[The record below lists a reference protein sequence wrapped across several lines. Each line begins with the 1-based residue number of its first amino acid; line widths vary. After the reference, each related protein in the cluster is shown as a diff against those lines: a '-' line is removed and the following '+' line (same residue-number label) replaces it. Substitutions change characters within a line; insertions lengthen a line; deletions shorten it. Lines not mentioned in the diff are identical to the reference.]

1 MDIIANNVYTIGGD
15 VKTGIGF
22 VHYLDTSYPNP
33 TTMEGTIAFNTGE
46 TTDNCPETAYCSWRK
61 DFNRTDDPLGKDA
74 EKLTKASNGSDSS
87 VCYKLVASGDYKKEY
102 YVGDALDLSG
112 IQLAAYWTSGKTT
125 DVALKDVTIS
135 GYNKDEAGTQYV
147 RLTYKEVNCLITV
160 TVIPRSS
167 KSRIATLLI
176 FLLVIPVTLYFGLR
190 LTGRAYYLTST
201 LVIIEIII
209 PFLLAF
215 ESRRP
220 QARELVV
227 IAVLS
232 ALAVAARVAIPIP
245 NFKAIFAII
254 MLSGI
259 AFGPE
264 AGFLVG
270 AVSAFASN
278 FFYGQGAYTPWQ
290 MFAYGAGGML
300 AGFLFAKGRLPQ
312 KRWVMAV
319 FGFLACVLFVGP
331 LLDTCTVFLTLPVIN
346 AQTAWPLYI
355 SGFPV
360 NISQGVCTALTMVL
374 FGPALLEKLD
384 RVKLQYG
391 MTEDGNGV

>member
-1 MDIIANNVYTIGGD
+1 MKKSHIA
-15 VKTGIGF
+15 
-22 VHYLDTSYPNP
+22 
-33 TTMEGTIAFNTGE
+33 M
-46 TTDNCPETAYCSWRK
+46 
-61 DFNRTDDPLGKDA
+61 
-74 EKLTKASNGSDSS
+74 
-87 VCYKLVASGDYKKEY
+87 
-102 YVGDALDLSG
+102 
-112 IQLAAYWTSGKTT
+112 
-125 DVALKDVTIS
+125 
-135 GYNKDEAGTQYV
+135 
-147 RLTYKEVNCLITV
+147 
-160 TVIPRSS
+160 
-167 KSRIATLLI
+167 LLI
-176 FLLVIPVTLYFGLR
+176 FLLVIPATLFFGLR

-201 LVIIEIII
+201 LVIAEILV

-215 ESRRP
+215 EDRKP

-227 IAVLS
+227 LAVLS

-245 NFKAIFAII
+245 SFKAIFAVI

-264 AGFLVG
+264 SGFLVG

-312 KRWVMAV
+312 KPLVMAI
-319 FGFLACVLFVGP
+319 FGFLATLLFVGP
-331 LLDTCTVFLTLPVIN
+331 LLDTCSVFLMLPVVNI
-346 AQTAWPLYI
+346 QTAWPLYL

-360 NISQGVCTALTMVL
+360 NLSQGVCTFLTMLL
-374 FGPALLEKLD
+374 FGRPLLEKLD

-391 MTEDGNGV
+391 MTEDDNGV